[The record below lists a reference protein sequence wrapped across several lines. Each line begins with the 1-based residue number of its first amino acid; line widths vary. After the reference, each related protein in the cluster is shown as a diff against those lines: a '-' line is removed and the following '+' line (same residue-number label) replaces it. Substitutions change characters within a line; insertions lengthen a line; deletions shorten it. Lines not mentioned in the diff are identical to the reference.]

1 VRAGHFVLKNGEHV
15 VVHAGHPLGAET
27 AQTVRSAFD
36 AIRQAGQEIPPV
48 LIRMADVLG
57 QLAPVLRSGQAQ
69 AAVAQHLGKLA
80 ETTTEARLAP
90 SDRTAVLR
98 RIEQARVA
106 TATRPKEGS
115 IHVL

>member
-1 VRAGHFVLKNGEHV
+1 MRPLQQAVWRDKEGKVRVI
-15 VVHAGHPLGAET
+15 
-27 AQTVRSAFD
+27 AQRSDVQGLADAALD
-36 AIRQAGQEIPPV
+36 AIRQAGQQIPAV

-57 QLAPVLRSGQAQ
+57 QLAPVLRAEE
-69 AAVAQHLGKLA
+69 AREAVSRQLGKLA
-80 ETTTEARLAP
+80 ETTTEAHLAP

-106 TATRPKEGS
+106 TAPHSREGS